1 MPRERKQRGHRHA
14 EKRKLDR
21 EEEEQKYLES
31 QERDRL
37 FYDRPKNPF
46 GFLTREEEKYF
57 FEVYDE
63 FKKDQWDDEDS
74 KEAFVQNVLAEMK
87 GKELKVAT
95 SQVGRFFEMLLARSS
110 RSDMQRIM
118 GIFKGH
124 SVELA
129 KHRFGSF
136 TLEKIAG
143 HAGIWTSKEIEGNI
157 EDEDSAENMKSVGE
171 MFLEMVEVSQL
182 QCSS

>member
-21 EEEEQKYLES
+21 EEEEKSYLES
-31 QERDRL
+31 QERDLL

-46 GFLTREEEKYF
+46 GLLTREEEKYF

-63 FKKDQWDDEDS
+63 FRKGQWDDEDS
-74 KEAFVQNVLAEMK
+74 KEAFVHNVLAEMK

-95 SQVGRFFEMLLARSS
+95 SQVGRFFEMLLAQSPRSE
-110 RSDMQRIM
+110 MQRIM

-124 SVELA
+124 AVELA

-136 TLEKIAG
+136 ALEKIAG
-143 HAGIWTSKEIEGNI
+143 HAGIWAAKEMEGNV
-157 EDEDSAENMKSVGE
+157 EDEEGVEQVKSVGE
-171 MFLEMVEVSQL
+171 LILDMVEVMRSFAL
-182 QCSS
+182 S